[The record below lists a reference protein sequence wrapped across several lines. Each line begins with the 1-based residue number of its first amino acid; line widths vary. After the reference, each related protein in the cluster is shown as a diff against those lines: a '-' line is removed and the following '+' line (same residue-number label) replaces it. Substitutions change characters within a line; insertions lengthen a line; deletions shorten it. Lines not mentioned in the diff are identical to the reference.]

1 MAFSH
6 GLPPAREGHLLLLGA
21 GASKEAGIPTT
32 FEMTE
37 ALVRRLGERPGGQ
50 TTQALHFVCG
60 AILAYDAAQGASPYA
75 GLDVERVFAAVEL
88 LAARAD
94 LEVTPFVSSW
104 HPAVDAWDRPSPPM
118 GFDRDIQR
126 HLMEE
131 HGRGLERAIS
141 RLIDSKT
148 GVGAGRTYEHL
159 AEKMI
164 DALREMLG
172 TREKAVSYLSPLAE
186 AARRPGGLT
195 VASLNYDLSIEQMGH
210 AEGVPVSTG
219 LGEWSKH
226 RRWMWPPEGLRLMKL
241 HGSIDWCWEAS
252 EAGPGDLPRRHVVE
266 TDEPSGDR
274 RAPALIFGQ
283 RGKLR
288 AEGPFLS
295 LLSEFEEHLSSAS
308 CLIAVGYSFRD
319 EHINQAV
326 THWVS
331 EDSERTIVLVD
342 PHLPERLSSGDFRGR
357 LERYLNRSSWDRQS
371 EAPERLTILRT
382 QASVAFRQLFS
393 SSPV

>member
-1 MAFSH
+1 MKPDPC
-6 GLPPAREGHLLLLGA
+6 L
-21 GASKEAGIPTT
+21 
-32 FEMTE
+32 
-37 ALVRRLGERPGGQ
+37 
-50 TTQALHFVCG
+50 
-60 AILAYDAAQGASPYA
+60 AQGSC
-75 GLDVERVFAAVEL
+75 
-88 LAARAD
+88 
-94 LEVTPFVSSW
+94 TW
-104 HPAVDAWDRPSPPM
+104 
-118 GFDRDIQR
+118 
-126 HLMEE
+126 
-131 HGRGLERAIS
+131 
-141 RLIDSKT
+141 
-148 GVGAGRTYEHL
+148 RTL
-159 AEKMI
+159 
-164 DALREMLG
+164 
-172 TREKAVSYLSPLAE
+172 
-186 AARRPGGLT
+186 
-195 VASLNYDLSIEQMGH
+195 
-210 AEGVPVSTG
+210 
-219 LGEWSKH
+219 
-226 RRWMWPPEGLRLMKL
+226 
-241 HGSIDWCWEAS
+241 
-252 EAGPGDLPRRHVVE
+252 
-266 TDEPSGDR
+266 
-274 RAPALIFGQ
+274 GQ